1 MSHFEIF
8 TRQIPIW
15 APLRRSTSISSVSG
29 VGRRRKNGCL
39 FAEMMQVTDC
49 FAPSEKA
56 TLSLE
61 PRKVIG
67 DSNTTMYL

>member
-1 MSHFEIF
+1 
-8 TRQIPIW
+8 
-15 APLRRSTSISSVSG
+15 
-29 VGRRRKNGCL
+29 
-39 FAEMMQVTDC
+39 MMQVTDC

-67 DSNTTMYL
+67 DSNTTMYLWLTIAEEIHKAKKVSYYAEMKSITKELIHQ